1 MELGT
6 LVALVLTVM
15 VYCYLG
21 KDIPLLHAI
30 YRLAAYV
37 FVGVAL
43 GYGAVMAWHGVLV
56 PRLLL
61 RLGGGEWVY
70 LVPLVLC
77 LLLLSRVSRS
87 ASGMGNLTIA
97 FLFGVGAALS
107 VGGAL
112 VGTLIPQIW
121 ATAQPLN
128 PAYYEGAALE
138 GGIPS
143 PIYLVVDALWV
154 LFVTISTLLY
164 FHFTA
169 KRGIQRFAGT
179 RGRTLQAIAGF
190 GRVFIMFSLGALF
203 AVAAISRM
211 SLLVD
216 RIRFLIEAV
225 WSVVGSST
233 PTVQ

>member
-21 KDIPLLHAI
+21 KDIPIFHAI
-30 YRLAAYV
+30 YRIAAYV

-43 GYGAVMAWHGVLV
+43 GYGAVMAWHGVLA

-61 RLGGGEWVY
+61 RLGSGEWAY

-77 LLLLSRVSRS
+77 LLLLSRIGRS
-87 ASGMGNLTIA
+87 ASGVSNLTIA
-97 FLFGVGAALS
+97 FLFGVGAALA

-112 VGTLIPQIW
+112 VGTLIPQID
-121 ATAQPLN
+121 ATAQSLALASYEV
-128 PAYYEGAALE
+128 PAAESGKTALE
-138 GGIPS
+138 YVSSAG
-143 PIYLVVDALWV
+143 VVV
-154 LFVTISTLLY
+154 LGTVSTLFY

-169 KRGIQRFAGT
+169 RQGGRRFAGV
-179 RGRTLQAIAGF
+179 RGRGLQVIAAF
-190 GRVFIMFSLGALF
+190 GRLFIMVTMGALF
-203 AVAAISRM
+203 ALAAISRL

-216 RIRFLIEAV
+216 RIRFLIEVFLPILGPAAT
-225 WSVVGSST
+225 G
-233 PTVQ
+233 